1 MDVSNVDPEAITGTS
16 ADETFVG
23 GAHADKLDGRAG
35 KDTLKGGG
43 GSDTLYGGLGADRL
57 YAGVDNLRDKLVYGG
72 KDDSGKTAATWDNI
86 FQFDKATNGHDA
98 SSDKIDLHLI
108 DADAKA
114 GDQAFRFVMHFTR
127 PAAGQSHGEVM
138 VVPSGPDQKV
148 EIDFDGNRSVD
159 SVILVHH
166 VGALHGY
173 DFVL

>member
-1 MDVSNVDPEAITGTS
+1 MTAGRPPQPGTTS
-16 ADETFVG
+16 FSST
-23 GAHADKLDGRAG
+23 R
-35 KDTLKGGG
+35 
-43 GSDTLYGGLGADRL
+43 R
-57 YAGVDNLRDKLVYGG
+57 R
-72 KDDSGKTAATWDNI
+72 TAT
-86 FQFDKATNGHDA
+86 TA

-114 GDQAFRFVMHFTR
+114 GDQAFRFVTHFTR